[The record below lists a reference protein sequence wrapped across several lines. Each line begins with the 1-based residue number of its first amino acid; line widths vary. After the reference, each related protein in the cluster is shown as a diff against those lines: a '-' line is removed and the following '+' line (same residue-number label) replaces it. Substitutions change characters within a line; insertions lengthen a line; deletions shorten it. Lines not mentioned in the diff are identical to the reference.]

1 MAPEEHE
8 EHEERLS
15 PDDQQAWVAD
25 QEVDSRKRFSAGLT
39 SGVENA
45 PYRALLRAAGLDDK
59 ALGRPFVG
67 VANTWV
73 EAMPC
78 NVLLRELAEEVKRGI
93 RDAGGT
99 PLEFN
104 SVAISDGVLSHNEL
118 GASLVSRELIAD
130 SVELATLAYEFDAMV
145 AIGACDKTIPGSIMG
160 LLRVN
165 RPAVFLYGGSI
176 LPGRF
181 RGADITIQDMAEAVG
196 AYAAG
201 KMSAGD
207 LREMEVAVCPGAGTC
222 GGMFTANTMA
232 TAAEALG
239 LTIRG
244 ATSAPAVSDRRR
256 EIAYQTGR
264 QAVETLSA
272 GIRPREMI
280 TRASLLNAMA
290 VVASAGGSTNA
301 VMHLMAFAFE
311 ADVDLALDEF
321 GTVSD
326 ITPQLVDL
334 KPAGR
339 FVMSDWDRVGGIPL
353 VLKLL
358 YDAGLLDGGC
368 PTVDGRTL
376 AERLHGDD
384 LVADGTVVR
393 TVEAPLSPTGGFV
406 ILHGT
411 LAPDGAVLK
420 HTGTTIPAHV
430 GPARVFDSELA
441 AFEAVSQRQIKA
453 GDTVVIRN
461 EGPRGGPGMKETSR
475 VTSLLVG
482 QGLKNT
488 VGLVT
493 DGRFSGITHGIAVGH
508 VSPEAAV
515 GGPLGLVQEGDYITI
530 DIEHGVLDLDV
541 PPEVMLQR
549 SANWKAPAPKYV
561 RGVFA
566 KYAAMVGSASTGA
579 VCQPS

>member
-1 MAPEEHE
+1 MTSWNRGGGA
-8 EHEERLS
+8 S
-15 PDDQQAWVAD
+15 PDGRQAWVAD
-25 QEVDSRKRFSAGLT
+25 QEVDPRKRHSAGLT
-39 SGVENA
+39 AGVENA
-45 PYRALLRAAGLDDK
+45 PYRALLRAAGLDDE
-59 ALGRPFVG
+59 ALGRPFIG

-73 EAMPC
+73 EATPC
-78 NVLLRELAEEVKRGI
+78 NVLLRELAEEVKRGV

-130 SVELATLAYEFDAMV
+130 SVELATLAYDFDGVV

-165 RPAVFLYGGSI
+165 RPSVFLYGGSI

-201 KMSAGD
+201 EMSAGD
-207 LREMEVAVCPGAGTC
+207 LREMEVSVCPGAGTC

-232 TAAEALG
+232 AAAEALG
-239 LTIRG
+239 LTING

-256 EIAYQTGR
+256 EIAYETGR

-272 GIRPREMI
+272 GIRPRQMI
-280 TRASLLNAMA
+280 THASLLNAMA
-290 VVASAGGSTNA
+290 VVACAGGSTNA
-301 VMHLMAFAFE
+301 VMHLMAFASE
-311 ADVDLALDEF
+311 AEVELALDEF
-321 GTVSD
+321 GAVSD
-326 ITPQLVDL
+326 ATPHLVDL

-358 YDAGLLDGGC
+358 YEGGLIEGSC

-376 AERLHGDD
+376 SERLEGSD
-384 LVADGTVVR
+384 LVPDGAVVR
-393 TVEAPLSPTGGFV
+393 PLNAPLSATGGFV
-406 ILHGT
+406 ILRGS

-420 HTGTTIPAHV
+420 HTGTTLTSHI
-430 GPARVFDSELA
+430 GPARVFDSEQA
-441 AFEAVSQRQIKA
+441 AFDAVSHRQVVA

-475 VTSLLVG
+475 VTSILVG
-482 QGLKNT
+482 QGLKDS
-488 VGLVT
+488 VGVVT
-493 DGRFSGITHGIAVGH
+493 DGRFSGITHGVAVGH

-515 GGPLGLVQEGDYITI
+515 GGPLALVQEGDVITI
-530 DIEHGVLDLDV
+530 DIEHRRLDV
-541 PPEVMLQR
+541 DVTADVMLQR
-549 SANWKAPAPKYV
+549 RQGWKAPSPKYV

-579 VCQPS
+579 ICQP